1 MTGMKWPVFYSTS
14 VVVVALGVIVVS
26 TVTLS
31 ILSYKYTVG
40 RESLVETTLTQG
52 YVNLTRQ
59 TVDRIE
65 QKIIDNDRILVEMAD
80 VEDRERWP
88 AIADAIKK
96 ADLNVEQVYF
106 MRLDSNYPLYPP
118 YSDDIRNSW
127 GAMRASYRELKLDEL
142 AFNQPHHLHKER
154 PDNYFFMTYVMKQN
168 SNGQKFLVCFQ
179 MNIERIVT
187 LLDYYLRPLLPTC
200 YVAVVDFDNNGV
212 YVEPMP
218 RSGKYYNEMRFPT
231 TLYKWIIQVVPR
243 NYTELERDIRF
254 ARRTNL
260 VFIVLSMSLTFGSLA
275 IIFLAGR
282 RERQLRRL
290 KEDFISNVSHEL
302 KTPLSLIRM
311 FNEILM
317 SGKARNEEARQ
328 EYRKIIQNESERMTR
343 LIANL
348 LDFASLDRDKKN
360 KHFEMTDIG
369 KLVEKELEAYR
380 YQIQK
385 DGFQL
390 NAEIESGLPQTFADA
405 NALTMALFNLLDN
418 SVKYSGDGREISVKV
433 RQVDGHIDLSVTD
446 RGIGIP
452 EKERAKIF
460 DKFFRGSQEEVRKT
474 RGSGIGL
481 ALTRSVATMHGGEV
495 SVESSPGNGST
506 FTMSIPIRT
515 SGTADTL

>member
-1 MTGMKWPVFYSTS
+1 MKWQVFYSTP
-14 VVVVALGVIVVS
+14 VVIVAVGVIVVS

-40 RESLVETTLTQG
+40 RENLVETTLTQS
-52 YVNLTRQ
+52 YVNLARQ

-65 QKIIDNDRILVEMAD
+65 QKIIDNDRTLLELAD
-80 VEDRERWP
+80 VEERDRWLE
-88 AIADAIKK
+88 IAETIKR

-127 GAMRASYRELKLDEL
+127 GAMRASYRELKLERLEL
-142 AFNQPHHLHKER
+142 NQPHHLHKER
-154 PDNYFFMTYVMKQN
+154 PDNYFYMTYVLKQ
-168 SNGQKFLVCFQ
+168 SRKGEKFIVCFQ
-179 MNIERIVT
+179 MNVEGVLA
-187 LLDYYLRPLLPTC
+187 LLDNYLRPLLPTC

-212 YVEPMP
+212 FGEPMP

-231 TLYKWIIQVVPR
+231 TLYKWILQVVPR
-243 NYTELERDIRF
+243 NYTELERDIRL

-260 VFIVLSMSLTFGSLA
+260 VFIILSMSLTFGSLA

-311 FNEILM
+311 FNEMLM
-317 SGKARNEEARQ
+317 SGRVRSEASRQ
-328 EYRKIIQNESERMTR
+328 EYRKIIQSESERMTR

-348 LDFASLDRDKKN
+348 LDFTSLDRTRRN
-360 KHFEMTDIG
+360 RHFEMTDVG

-380 YQIQK
+380 HQIQK

-390 NAEIESGLPQTFADA
+390 CAEIEPDLPSTFADA
-405 NALTMALFNLLDN
+405 NALTMAFFNLLDN
-418 SVKYSGDGREISVKV
+418 SVKYSGDSREIFV
-433 RQVDGHIDLSVTD
+433 RVRRANGHIDLSVTD

-452 EKERAKIF
+452 EKEQAKIF
-460 DKFFRGSQEEVRKT
+460 EKFFRGSHDAVRQT

-481 ALTRSVATMHGGEV
+481 ALTRSVAEMHGGEV

-506 FTMSIPIRT
+506 FTIRIPVRT
-515 SGTADTL
+515 SAEGIAR